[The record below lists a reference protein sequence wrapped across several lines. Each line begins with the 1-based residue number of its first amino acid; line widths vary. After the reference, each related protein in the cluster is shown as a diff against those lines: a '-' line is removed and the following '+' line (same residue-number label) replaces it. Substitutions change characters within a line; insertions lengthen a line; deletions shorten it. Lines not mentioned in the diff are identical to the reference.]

1 MRKSRLNIRWAVHNL
16 VNYDKFAFRFIF
28 VLFFFWFRLSLNF
41 YKVDRFYGR
50 VTFPMVLYRP
60 ICNIAEK
67 PGYIFFSLI
76 AL

>member
-1 MRKSRLNIRWAVHNL
+1 MRKSRLNITWVVHNL
-16 VNYDKFAFRFIF
+16 FIYDKFAFHFCT
-28 VLFFFWFRLSLNF
+28 FFFWFRLSRNF
-41 YKVDRFYGR
+41 YKVDRLYGR
-50 VTFPMVLYRP
+50 VTFTMVLYRP